1 MLSIPRAV
9 VVAAEA
15 GAVARAA
22 APVEAVLEGGLSKKQ
37 RTLMNALEV
46 KMQTIGCL
54 EVVMRK

>member
-15 GAVARAA
+15 GAAAWAA
-22 APVEAVLEGGLSKKQ
+22 APVEAVLKGGLSKNQ
-37 RTLMNALEV
+37 RTLINALEV